1 MTRRRPAG
9 FLGNASPRGS
19 VRYDC
24 AVRRA
29 ITAGLGVLFGT
40 LAAAPAAA
48 QPNGEQTADLA
59 SAMTEDADGVT
70 LPLPPLPPD
79 PDAEVPQDSTG
90 TGEAVEDDDG
100 LEWGVFP
107 FIAGN
112 TDIGVWFG
120 ASGVVAQNAPGAQP
134 FVWRGDG
141 VTSLSVVPEGGQGG
155 APEVAQQFHNLRWD
169 IPGVADGRLRLV
181 PQVLYRRAI
190 NAGWF
195 GLGNA
200 SRAELPAG
208 QDRPGRRFQYLLD
221 VPEARM
227 NVRIRLAES
236 LAVMT
241 GVHGRYV
248 MPEAYG
254 GSRLQ
259 GDLELRSLEGEPL
272 LRGTADHGLLLA
284 AAGVLWDTRDDETY
298 PTAGFYYEV
307 SLRGGL
313 GLAEG
318 LEFGYM
324 GLHAHA
330 RHYLPLYGRYLVLA
344 VRVLADLLFLD
355 PPFYELTR
363 GGAFFPTELP
373 GGEDGIRGVPAG
385 RYAGR
390 VKLLGS
396 FELRSLFWDF
406 TLFGK
411 AMGLGANLFFD
422 GGRVWAEEDVL
433 QDLDGKGA
441 GLKFGLGA
449 GVLYRWGAAA
459 IFRLEVAWSPDAA
472 SADPKLPVGV
482 YFAFNLS
489 Y

>member
-1 MTRRRPAG
+1 MRR
-9 FLGNASPRGS
+9 L
-19 VRYDC
+19 
-24 AVRRA
+24 
-29 ITAGLGVLFGT
+29 
-40 LAAAPAAA
+40 LAAGTAALLGSLGAPSVAA
-48 QPNGEQTADLA
+48 QPSQEQAATVAA
-59 SAMTEDADGVT
+59 EVARDADGLT

-79 PDAEVPQDSTG
+79 PDAEVPQDAPAM
-90 TGEAVEDDDG
+90 GEEADDG

-107 FIAGN
+107 FVAGN
-112 TDIGVWFG
+112 TDIGIWFG
-120 ASGVVAQNAPGAQP
+120 ASGVVAQNAPGVRP

-141 VTSLSVVPEGGQGG
+141 TTSLSIVPEGGEDGV
-155 APEVAQQFHNLRWD
+155 PEVAQQFHNLRWD
-169 IPGVADGRLRLV
+169 FPGVADGRLRLV
-181 PQVLYRRAI
+181 PQLVYRRAV

-200 SRAELPAG
+200 SRADLPPG
-208 QDRPGRRFQYLLD
+208 LDRPGRRFQYLLD

-227 NVRIRLAES
+227 NSRILLAES
-236 LAVMT
+236 LSLMT

-248 MPEAYG
+248 MPEAYD

-259 GDLELRSLEGEPL
+259 SDMELRSTRGDPL
-272 LRGTADHGLLLA
+272 LRGTTDHGLVLA
-284 AAGVLWDTRDDETY
+284 AAGLLWDTRDDECF
-298 PTAGFYYEV
+298 PTRGFYHEV

-313 GLAEG
+313 GFSDAF
-318 LEFGYM
+318 EFGYL
-324 GLHAHA
+324 GLHAHT
-330 RHYLPLYGRYLVLA
+330 RNYLPFAGRQLVLA

-355 PPFYELTR
+355 APFYELSR

-390 VKLLGS
+390 YKLIGS
-396 FELRSLFWDF
+396 FELRSMFWSF

-411 AMGLGANLFFD
+411 PMQLGADLFFD
-422 GGRVWAEEDVL
+422 GGRVWAGEDVS
-433 QDLDGKGA
+433 QDLDGKGP
-441 GLKFGLGA
+441 GFKYGFGA
-449 GVLYRWGAAA
+449 GVLYLWGAAA

-472 SADPKLPVGV
+472 SADPDLPVGV